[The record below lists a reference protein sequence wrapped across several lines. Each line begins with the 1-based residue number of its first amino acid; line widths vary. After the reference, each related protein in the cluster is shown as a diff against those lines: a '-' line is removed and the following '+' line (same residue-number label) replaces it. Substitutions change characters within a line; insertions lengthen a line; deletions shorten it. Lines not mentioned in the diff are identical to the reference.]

1 MRDKLDYSDYV
12 TIKVI
17 RVKFGNKPT
26 HWELEVV
33 DSDGFDLG
41 GATGPTFVGM
51 MDTAYEIVSEEGW
64 SRFDGNGKNYE

>member
-1 MRDKLDYSDYV
+1 MRDRLDYSDYV

-17 RVKFGNKPT
+17 RVKFDNKPT

-51 MDTAYEIVSEEGW
+51 LDTAADIMYTEGW
-64 SRFDGNGKNYE
+64 SRFDANGRNNE